1 MNKKLKRH
9 LRQSTGYFYIIL
21 LVFTVAALLMQNY
34 ILALCEGVITLILLI
49 SYIVA
54 RNRRHKDLQL
64 YLQTVTDSMN
74 TIEGAT
80 SPLPVVVVRL
90 EDSGIVYANDE
101 FAEISGYKEGFR
113 QHILQ
118 ELLPDFPT
126 DWLSAGKSEYAYDV
140 NLGKRRY
147 RVYGTAIIADDSR
160 NTRLGFMYF
169 VDLTELY
176 QVRDEYIRT
185 RPVVSIVLVDNYE
198 ELTKNLTE
206 SAISLL
212 NADIHNAIT
221 KWADGYHGLLRRLE
235 KNRYLL
241 IFEKR
246 YLQSAIDGK
255 FSILEDVHG
264 ITSPAG
270 LAASISFGLGVDGAN
285 FAECYEF
292 ASLSIEMALSRGGDQ
307 AVIKNRLNFD
317 FFGGRSK
324 ENEPHS
330 RVRSRIN
337 ANSLMELI
345 GQSNRVFV
353 MGHKNADMDS
363 LGAALGVC
371 AMCRKKGKAYHIVMD
386 TENNAVGKFLDEI
399 RAEPEYK
406 EAFIS
411 GDDAL
416 LLCDNRSMLVVVDTN
431 RPDQVESLALL
442 DAATKVCLIDH
453 HRRAADYIREVV
465 VPHHEVGAS
474 SACELTTELIEY
486 VLEKKD
492 ILPIEAKALL
502 AGIFL
507 DTKSFNVRTG
517 ERTFEAAAYLK
528 QIGADTTEVKQLLQS
543 DFQETMAKYNIIKS
557 AKLYKSEIAIAALP
571 SATTRALAA
580 QSADELLNISGITAS
595 FVLYQDE
602 NRVIVSARSMGNIN
616 VQMILEPLGGG
627 GNGATAGA
635 QIKDSTVEQVKEAL
649 CVSID
654 EYLDVK
660 E

>member
-1 MNKKLKRH
+1 MLLKNW
-9 LRQSTGYFYIIL
+9 II
-21 LVFTVAALLMQNY
+21 
-34 ILALCEGVITLILLI
+34 I
-49 SYIVA
+49 
-54 RNRRHKDLQL
+54 
-64 YLQTVTDSMN
+64 
-74 TIEGAT
+74 
-80 SPLPVVVVRL
+80 
-90 EDSGIVYANDE
+90 
-101 FAEISGYKEGFR
+101 
-113 QHILQ
+113 
-118 ELLPDFPT
+118 
-126 DWLSAGKSEYAYDV
+126 
-140 NLGKRRY
+140 
-147 RVYGTAIIADDSR
+147 
-160 NTRLGFMYF
+160 
-169 VDLTELY
+169 
-176 QVRDEYIRT
+176 
-185 RPVVSIVLVDNYE
+185 
-198 ELTKNLTE
+198 
-206 SAISLL
+206 
-212 NADIHNAIT
+212 
-221 KWADGYHGLLRRLE
+221 
-235 KNRYLL
+235 
-241 IFEKR
+241 
-246 YLQSAIDGK
+246 
-255 FSILEDVHG
+255 
-264 ITSPAG
+264 
-270 LAASISFGLGVDGAN
+270 
-285 FAECYEF
+285 
-292 ASLSIEMALSRGGDQ
+292 
-307 AVIKNRLNFD
+307 
-317 FFGGRSK
+317 
-324 ENEPHS
+324 
-330 RVRSRIN
+330 
-337 ANSLMELI
+337 
-345 GQSNRVFV
+345 
-353 MGHKNADMDS
+353 
-363 LGAALGVC
+363 
-371 AMCRKKGKAYHIVMD
+371 
-386 TENNAVGKFLDEI
+386 NNAVGKFLDEI

-474 SACELTTELIEY
+474 SACELATELIEY